1 MKKEFLFRLTAGLLT
16 LFLLLPH
23 AAAAEEG
30 KTAELD
36 ALFTTADLPDATIS
50 DLLKAMEDGRLTAER
65 LTQMYLERIEA
76 YDLPMELRTIIS
88 LNPDALTEAR
98 KADWARAK
106 GETGRLLG
114 IPILIKDNID
124 VAGMATTCGSHSRR
138 SAIAS
143 HDAQVVARLRA
154 EGAVILGKTN
164 MSTFADSGSNSI
176 SEIAGMVG
184 NAYDPSRT
192 PAGSSGGSAVAVACS
207 FAAAALGTDTAS
219 SLRRPA
225 SFANIYSLRS
235 SFGMVSQIGM
245 DRLNYDQDVIGPM
258 CRNVED
264 IALIFDV
271 IAGTDESDP
280 YTAEADSYLPE
291 GGYLPALDADGLQ
304 GKRIGYLANSFGYL
318 YGAGSGLPLNRPMP
332 LDRKITGMVERARQT
347 LIDGGAELIDL
358 SELLPETFIGAVS
371 DNEDPGNMRRIREH
385 VTQVLEEN
393 AIDAVI
399 YVSQTDVAET
409 QEDPS
414 GKFDNPSRYINTFSP
429 QGGLPEMMLPMGL
442 SEADPAGGF
451 PHALPLGLSIFSGY
465 GNDAVLLQIAY
476 AYEQQSKVQTHPWTT
491 PALPDPDLADFAQDL
506 LGQVQELERPLYT
519 QASLAA
525 MDRAAQNLSSM
536 QADSVDAVTYQ
547 AAVRTLAEAYD
558 ALALLP
564 PETTQATE
572 MPASKEASQEAQ
584 TRLPWVIPV
593 AAAAAAL
600 CVPFCIYLRKK
611 KKNDSPVAAHTMHG
625 DEK

>member
-1 MKKEFLFRLTAGLLT
+1 MKKKFLFRLTAGLLT
-16 LFLLLPH
+16 LLFLLPH

-36 ALFTTADLPDATIS
+36 ALFTTADLPNATIA
-50 DLLKAMEDGRLTAER
+50 DLLKAMDDGRLTAER
-65 LTQMYLERIEA
+65 LTQMYLDRIEA

-88 LNPDALTEAR
+88 LNPDALSEAR

-114 IPILIKDNID
+114 IPILVKDNID
-124 VAGMATTCGSHSRR
+124 VAGMATTCGSYSRR

-143 HDAQVVARLRA
+143 CDAEAVARLRA

-176 SEIAGMVG
+176 SEVAGMVG

-291 GGYLPALDADGLQ
+291 GGYLPVLDADGLQ

-318 YGAGSGLPLNRPMP
+318 YRAGSDLPLSRPMP
-332 LDRKITGMVERARQT
+332 LDGKITGMVERAKQT
-347 LIDGGAELIDL
+347 LIDGGAELVDL
-358 SELLPETFIGAVS
+358 SELLPETFIGAVTG
-371 DNEDPGNMRRIREH
+371 NEDPANMRRIREH

-429 QGGLPEMMLPMGL
+429 LGGLPEMTLPMGL
-442 SEADPAGGF
+442 CEADPAGGF

-476 AYEQQSKVQTHPWTT
+476 AYEQRAQGKAHPWTT
-491 PALPDPDLADFAQDL
+491 PALPDPDLADFAQGL
-506 LGQVQELERPLYT
+506 LGQVQALERPLYT
-519 QASLAA
+519 QESLAT

-536 QADSVDAVTYQ
+536 QADSIDAVIYQ

-558 ALALLP
+558 TLAPLP
-564 PETTQATE
+564 PQITEIPAAEEET
-572 MPASKEASQEAQ
+572 QEAQ
-584 TRLPWVIPV
+584 TRFPWVIPTV
-593 AAAAAAL
+593 AAAAALGAA
-600 CVPFCIYLRKK
+600 CCIYLRKK
-611 KKNDSPVAAHTMHG
+611 KKNDSSAAVHTMHG